1 MVSKVPQTFGTPGWI
16 SCLPGP
22 TIEWIP
28 REGPKELMSV
38 VLDERMCCSTLL
50 RAERLSPTVFVV
62 ADMLYLNGRYVWETH
77 SYQQRSKWLRDLL
90 AEFHTGELGQLVH
103 KEDLGHVPVRGWE
116 CYNSSAG
123 QQGVYIPLPPMVP
136 MKWHSTEEPDVWTN
150 ATGARLMVRTLEQVK
165 RLRKN
170 PVVPSRVLEDGTAEI
185 LA

>member
-1 MVSKVPQTFGTPGWI
+1 MVSKIPQTFGVPGWI
-16 SCLPGP
+16 VCLPGP

-38 VLDERMCCSTLL
+38 VLDERICCSTLF

-77 SYQQRSKWLRDLL
+77 TFQQRSRWIRDLL
-90 AEFHTGELGQLVH
+90 AEFHTSELCQLVH
-103 KEDLGHVPVRGWE
+103 KDDLGDIPIRGWE
-116 CYNSSAG
+116 CYNASPG
-123 QQGVYIPLPPMVP
+123 QQGVYIPLPPMIP
-136 MKWHSTEEPDVWTN
+136 MKWHPTDELDIWVN
-150 ATGARLMVRTLEQVK
+150 ATGGTFAARTLEQQK

>member
-1 MVSKVPQTFGTPGWI
+1 MVSKQRQTFGTPGWI

-22 TIEWIP
+22 TVEWIP
-28 REGPKELMSV
+28 REGPKELLSV

-50 RAERLSPTVFVV
+50 RTERLSPTVFVV

-77 SYQQRSKWLRDLL
+77 NFQQRSKWLRDLL
-90 AEFHTGELGQLVH
+90 AEFHTGELGQLIH
-103 KEDLGHVPVRGWE
+103 KDDLGEVPIRGWE
-116 CYNSSAG
+116 CYNGSAG

-136 MKWHSTEEPDVWTN
+136 MKWHPTEEPDVWMN
-150 ATGARLMVRTLEQVK
+150 ATGAKFLVRSLEQQK
-165 RLRKN
+165 RLRKH